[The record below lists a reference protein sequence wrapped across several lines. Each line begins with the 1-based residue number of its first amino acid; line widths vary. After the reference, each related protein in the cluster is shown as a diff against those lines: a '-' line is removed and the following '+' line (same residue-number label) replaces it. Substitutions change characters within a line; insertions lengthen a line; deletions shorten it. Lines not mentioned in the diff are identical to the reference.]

1 MSLLSKFTVVAP
13 DPGTNSRQEAHA
25 VNTAN
30 RNAHGLA
37 RDVAVLNAF
46 GPEGVR
52 GGTMER

>member
-1 MSLLSKFTVVAP
+1 VAP

-30 RNAHGLA
+30 RNAHALA